1 MDAKDFPNTWRWT
14 GAQIEAAER
23 DPKTPQHIRDELQRM
38 AQAAQAEIDS
48 ARDELRRFL
57 QAAQADEPGVL
68 LWRAHQDE
76 LESMIKAA
84 PGLADADIPLG
95 EFVEALHAH
104 RSYGARKAAAA
115 GAGKPRASRHA
126 PDHPAW
132 LRAAQQAAARH
143 PDGTS
148 AARKRK
154 ITAALVEVA
163 PGIPRRTLAA
173 FVASRWR
180 DFSATTPRR

>member
-1 MDAKDFPNTWRWT
+1 MSKRKASEPIWWHWKLP
-14 GAQIEAAER
+14 QIEAAER
-23 DPKTPQHIRDELQRM
+23 EPEKYARELAEMRDELQRM
-38 AQAAQAEIDS
+38 AQVALADMDS
-48 ARDELRRFL
+48 
-57 QAAQADEPGVL
+57 EPGL
-68 LWRAHQDE
+68 LLYRAHEVEIQ
-76 LESMIKAA
+76 SMLKAA
-84 PGLADADIPLG
+84 PGFADADVTLG

-143 PDGTS
+143 PHGTK

-154 ITAALVEVA
+154 ITAALAEVA

-173 FVASRWR
+173 FVAARWR
-180 DFSATTPRR
+180 DISTATPRR

>member
-1 MDAKDFPNTWRWT
+1 MAKRKASEPVWWRWKVP
-14 GAQIEAAER
+14 QIEAAER
-23 DPKTPQHIRDELQRM
+23 EPEKYARELAEMREYAARELQRM
-38 AQAAQAEIDS
+38 AQVALPAMDS
-48 ARDELRRFL
+48 SPRLLLYRKHRDLLETLPAL
-57 QAAQADEPGVL
+57 KEATLDEAL
-68 LWRAHQDE
+68 DT
-76 LESMIKAA
+76 
-84 PGLADADIPLG
+84 
-95 EFVEALHAH
+95 VEAVQ
-104 RSYGARKAAAA
+104 RYGARKAAAA

-154 ITAALVEVA
+154 ITAALVEAA

-180 DFSATTPRR
+180 DISTTTPRR